1 MSWLFMHLKKLE
13 LNCLLQKISLL
24 PLRLRVCSCV
34 LICLFALPLPL
45 NAKNSLNGLALDEKT
60 TTLLIVDKNGRLS
73 SSANVALFKS
83 YGYQAYAVPVCS
95 SGAEVDCLINFAK
108 KHKAQSPQ
116 KNLLF
121 LTTAP
126 HTNTVLKLYHSD
138 VAPRLFSGV
147 VLFRAAVTAQENFS
161 LLKKAS
167 PALLI
172 IAREADDKATIQ
184 RARYFADKLRES
196 GVFSWLVIDPEHVP
210 KSLKTPPIVSF
221 IDYFIG
227 SKRVPKAL
235 ANSYRGSASWQMP
248 LFSNQEFYKHTDFIS
263 TQTVNEKFK
272 KELEHYF
279 VLAPKTLRQWPLKTY
294 QAFDL
299 LAYRDNHP
307 KLKGKRYL
315 TTRNKIGQFL
325 SLDLEKYAPYKPVI
339 VIGIDHETNLFRF
352 NWFFKT
358 KAQYSWLPA
367 EKRPQISVNPLGA
380 FIYFE
385 KDLPAELKVAFSIR
399 SKLSFDALE
408 FVDKDPLTALS
419 NYSAQVKEIITF
431 RNHCINCHEL
441 DGIGGKAHHIVASS
455 GEKQGGNALPL
466 RRYSEDVLKAFLY
479 DQDRVAQIIGVS
491 PNHVSDLQAKALMEL
506 LSKKD

>member
-1 MSWLFMHLKKLE
+1 MSWLFMYLKKLK
-13 LNCLLQKISLL
+13 LNRLLQKVCSL
-24 PLRLRVCSCV
+24 PLRLKICSYV
-34 LICLFALPLPL
+34 LIFLFALPLPL

-60 TTLLIVDKNGRLS
+60 TTLLIADKNGRLS
-73 SSANVALFKS
+73 SNANIALFKS
-83 YGYQAYAVPVCS
+83 YGYQAHAVPVCAT
-95 SGAEVDCLINFAK
+95 GKDIDCLIKFAK

-116 KNLLF
+116 NNLLF

-126 HTNTVLKLYHSD
+126 HTSTILKLYHSD

-147 VLFRAAVTAQENFS
+147 VLFRASAIAQESFPPAIKAGPPF
-161 LLKKAS
+161 LL
-167 PALLI
+167 

-184 RARYFADKLRES
+184 NARFFADKMRES
-196 GVFSWLVIDPEHVP
+196 GIFSWLVIDPEYVP
-210 KSLKTPPIVSF
+210 QNLKTPPIVSF

-227 SKRVPKAL
+227 SKRVPPPL
-235 ANSYRGSASWQMP
+235 AKSYRGGAYWQMP
-248 LFSNQEFYKHTDFIS
+248 PFSHKEFYKHTDFIS
-263 TQTVNEKFK
+263 TQTVDEKLK

-279 VLAPKTLRQWPLKTY
+279 VLAPKMLRQWPLKTY

-299 LAYRDNHP
+299 LAYRDSHP
-307 KLKGKRYL
+307 KLKRKGYL

-339 VIGIDHETNLFRF
+339 VIGIDHETNLFRL

-367 EKRPQISVNPLGA
+367 EKRPEISVNPLGA
-380 FIYFE
+380 FIYFQ
-385 KDLPAELKVAFSIR
+385 KTLPTELKVAFSIR

-408 FVDKDPLTALS
+408 FVDEDPLKALS
-419 NYSAQVKEIITF
+419 NYSTQVQEIITF

-466 RRYSEDVLKAFLY
+466 RSYSREVLKAFLY

-491 PNHVSDLQAKALMEL
+491 PNYVSDLQAKALMKL
-506 LSKKD
+506 LNKTD

>member
-1 MSWLFMHLKKLE
+1 MYLKKLN
-13 LNCLLQKISLL
+13 LNHLLHKACSLA
-24 PLRLRVCSCV
+24 LRLKVCSYV
-34 LICLFALPLPL
+34 LIFLFALPLSL
-45 NAKNSLNGLALDEKT
+45 HAKNSLNGLVLDEKT
-60 TTLLIVDKNGRLS
+60 TSLLILDKNGRLS
-73 SSANVALFKS
+73 SSANIALFKN
-83 YGYQAYAVPVCS
+83 YGYQAHAVPVCA
-95 SGAEVDCLINFAK
+95 SGTEVDCLIKFAK
-108 KHKAQSPQ
+108 KHKAQSPHN
-116 KNLLF
+116 NLLF

-126 HTNTVLKLYHSD
+126 HTSTVLKLYHSD

-147 VLFRAAVTAQENFS
+147 VLFRASTTSQESFP
-161 LLKKAS
+161 LHKKTD

-184 RARYFADKLRES
+184 KARFFADKMRES
-196 GVFSWLVIDPEHVP
+196 GVFSWLVIDPEYVP
-210 KSLKTPPIVSF
+210 KSLKTSPIVSF

-235 ANSYRGSASWQMP
+235 ATSYHGSAYWQMP
-248 LFSNQEFYKHTDFIS
+248 PFTHQEFYKHTDFIS
-263 TQTVNEKFK
+263 TQTVDEKFT

-279 VLAPKTLRQWPLKTY
+279 VLAPKMLRQWPLKTY

-299 LAYRDNHP
+299 LAYRDSHP
-307 KLKGKRYL
+307 QLKGKRYL

-358 KAQYSWLPA
+358 KAQYSWLPT
-367 EKRPQISVNPLGA
+367 EKRPEISVNPLGA
-380 FIYFE
+380 FIYFQR
-385 KDLPAELKVAFSIR
+385 DLPTELKIAFSIR
-399 SKLSFDALE
+399 SKLNFDALE
-408 FVDKDPLTALS
+408 FVERDPLKALS
-419 NYSAQVKEIITF
+419 NYSAQVQEIITY

-466 RRYSEDVLKAFLY
+466 RSYSRDVLKAFLY
-479 DQDRVAQIIGVS
+479 DQDRVAKIIGVS
-491 PNHVSDLQAKALMEL
+491 PNHVSDLQAKALMKL
-506 LSKKD
+506 LNKTD